1 MLLCG
6 TLLRR
11 LSTQININNYL
22 NVGIISYDTV
32 TLKSSLLFAALLEA
46 MPLEATSLKN
56 VPLFYVVPIYYVLL
70 LWICFNL
77 HLYNFKIN

>member
-77 HLYNFKIN
+77 HL